1 MQTSDIK
8 KLKQLEASW
17 SKTLYKYHESLAA
30 LRDKIAKLEVD
41 RGNMREAA
49 GMLKRGLEYTGVRY
63 GEDSVEA
70 GHELLKYSDVLLVV
84 LQSGQ
89 DDGHT
94 RQRLCDALKQAEKI
108 FTLQTGKQS
117 KTVKEI
123 KDKIKYLS

>member
-17 SKTLYKYHESLAA
+17 SKALYKYHESLAA

-41 RGNMREAA
+41 RGNVREAA
-49 GMLKRGLEYTGVRY
+49 GMLERGLEYTGVRY

-70 GHELLKYSDVLLVV
+70 GHELLKYSDVLLVI
-84 LQSGQ
+84 LQSGR
-89 DDGHT
+89 DEGHD

>member
-8 KLKQLEASW
+8 KLQQLEASW
-17 SKTLYKYHESLAA
+17 SKTFYKYHESLAA

-41 RGNMREAA
+41 RGNVREAA
-49 GMLKRGLEYTGVRY
+49 GMLERGLEYTGIRY

-94 RQRLCDALKQAEKI
+94 RQRLCHALKQAEKI

>member
-17 SKTLYKYHESLAA
+17 SKTLYKYHESLVV

-49 GMLKRGLEYTGVRY
+49 LMLERGLEYTGVRY

-70 GHELLKYSDVLLVV
+70 GHKLLKYSDVLLVV

-94 RQRLCDALKQAEKI
+94 RQRLCDALKQAQKI